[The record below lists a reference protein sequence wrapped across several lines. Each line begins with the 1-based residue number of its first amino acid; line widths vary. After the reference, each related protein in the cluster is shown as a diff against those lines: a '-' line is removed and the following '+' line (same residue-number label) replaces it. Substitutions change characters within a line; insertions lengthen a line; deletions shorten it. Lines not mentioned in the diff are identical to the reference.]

1 MTRVKICGI
10 TNLEDARA
18 AVEAGADAIGF
29 VFAPSPRQ
37 MTIASASAIRQHL
50 PDSVAIVGVFVDEPV
65 TDIVRTMTACRLD
78 FVQVHGNLTDTHRQE
93 IGNRLIPAITVSGK
107 DVIDKIAQLPG
118 RTVLLDALHNNR
130 TSATTIPFDWT
141 IARQAG
147 RLRSIIL
154 AGGLHP
160 DNVVAALEI
169 ARPYAVDVSSGIET
183 RPGKKDHD
191 KLRTFIQRIR
201 AWDSQTSAGISASSA
216 DDLFLKR

>member
-1 MTRVKICGI
+1 MTRIKICGI
-10 TNLEDARA
+10 TNPEDAWA

-37 MTIASASAIRQHL
+37 MTIAIAFAIRKHL
-50 PDSVAIVGVFVDEPV
+50 RNSVVVVGVFVDEPV
-65 TDIVRTMTACRLD
+65 AEIVRTMTSCRLD
-78 FVQVHGNLTDTHRQE
+78 FVQVHGNLTDAHWQE
-93 IGNRLIPAITVSGK
+93 IGERLIPAITVNGT
-107 DVIDKIAQLPG
+107 DIIDAIEQLPG
-118 RTVLLDALHNNR
+118 RTVLLDAGHSNR
-130 TSATTIPFDWT
+130 TSATATPFDWR

-147 RLRSIIL
+147 RLRNIIL

-160 DNVVAALEI
+160 DNVVAALET

-183 RPGKKDHD
+183 RPGVKDHD

>member
-1 MTRVKICGI
+1 MTRIKICGI
-10 TNLEDARA
+10 TNPEDALA

-37 MTIASASAIRQHL
+37 VTTAVASAIRQHL
-50 PDSVAIVGVFVDEPV
+50 CNRIVVVGVFVDEPI
-65 TDIVRTMTACRLD
+65 TDIVRTMTSCHLD
-78 FVQVHGNLTDTHRQE
+78 FVQVHGEITDAHRQE
-93 IGNRLIPAITVSGK
+93 IGGRLIPAITVNGE
-107 DVIDKIAQLPG
+107 DVVDKIEQQSG
-118 RTVLLDALHNNR
+118 RTVLLDAVHGNR
-130 TSATTIPFDWT
+130 TSTTVAHFDWT

-147 RLRSIIL
+147 RLRNIIL

-160 DNVVAALEI
+160 DNVVAALET

-183 RPGKKDHD
+183 QSGKKDHD

>member
-1 MTRVKICGI
+1 MTRIKICGI
-10 TNLEDARA
+10 TNFEDTRA

-37 MTIASASAIRQHL
+37 VTMAVASAIRQHF
-50 PDSVAIVGVFVDEPV
+50 PNSVAVVGVFVDEPV
-65 TDIVRTMTACRLD
+65 TEIVRTMASCRLD
-78 FVQVHGNLTDTHRQE
+78 YAQVHGNLTDAHWQQV
-93 IGNRLIPAITVSGK
+93 GNRLIPAITVNEK
-107 DVIDKIAQLPG
+107 DVMDKIVQQPG
-118 RTVLLDALHNNR
+118 RTVLLDTVHSNR
-130 TSATTIPFDWT
+130 TSTTATPFDWT

-147 RLRSIIL
+147 RLWNIIL

-160 DNVVAALEI
+160 DNIVAALET
-169 ARPYAVDVSSGIET
+169 ARPYAVDVSSGIEI
-183 RPGKKDHD
+183 RPGRKDHD

>member
-1 MTRVKICGI
+1 MTRIKICGI
-10 TNLEDARA
+10 TNPEDALA

-37 MTIASASAIRQHL
+37 VTIAIAFAIRQHFRN
-50 PDSVAIVGVFVDEPV
+50 SVAVVGVFVDEPV
-65 TDIVRTMTACRLD
+65 TEIVRTMTSCRLD
-78 FVQVHGNLTDTHRQE
+78 YVQVHGNITDAHRQE
-93 IGNRLIPAITVSGK
+93 IGNRLIPAITVNGT
-107 DVIDKIAQLPG
+107 DIIDAIEQLPG
-118 RTVLLDALHNNR
+118 RTVLLDAGHSNR
-130 TSATTIPFDWT
+130 ASATATPFDWT

-147 RLRSIIL
+147 KLRNIIL

-160 DNVVAALEI
+160 DNVVAALET